1 MRDAARFDRYQF
13 DRKALPVDAHVTA
26 DGIESNALSFDDYD
40 KAHCFTHKLFASRR
54 NTPPSWA
61 MNLGELGL
69 LLARYFERRAGIIC
83 PRIDT
88 PQRRVIH
95 AQSKILAAIPA
106 QVAVLDRLS
115 REFVTAKNTGDTRA
129 GVLEKQIRS
138 LDGKL
143 CIDKRGP
150 ALIVGIIHYFFRVGY
165 DSVET
170 AAALNHAVSPV
181 GCRQIAS
188 RLTRLWEQMQDGTDR
203 KPKPAEIRKAKSRA
217 QWERSGYK
225 HKQAAKEKAE
235 RAAETPEQRAAR
247 LKYANDYYYAHRDR
261 IRAQQK
267 ANWKKRYKAMERYR
281 SLTPAQIEERRAK
294 ARVYVAKR
302 REELNRAKRERH
314 AACVAKMSEEEKA
327 IKRAQSRAYADA
339 HREHLRAYRVEWRAK
354 KKAESLA
361 VGNGIQL
368 TFYPR

>member
-217 QWERSGYK
+217 QWVKSGYNQ
-225 HKQAAKEKAE
+225 KQLEREKAE
-235 RAAETPEQRAAR
+235 RAKETLEQRAAR
-247 LKYANDYYYAHRDR
+247 LKYANDYYHAHRDR
-261 IRAQQK
+261 ISAQQR
-267 ANWKKRYKAMERYR
+267 ANWRKRDKAMERYR
-281 SLTPAQIEERRAK
+281 SLTPAQIEERRRK
-294 ARVYVAKR
+294 AREYAAKK
-302 REELNRAKRERH
+302 RERLNAYARERH
-314 AACVAKMSEEEKA
+314 ARKAAAMSPAERE
-327 IKRAQSRAYADA
+327 IKRAQSRAYAAA
-339 HREHLRAYRVEWRAK
+339 HRGRIREVHRAHRVRR
-354 KKAESLA
+354 KARKVEQNRVMSIPFA
-361 VGNGIQL
+361 
-368 TFYPR
+368 